1 MSGRSKDILM
11 NFSKAVQHGRR
22 NWLRATPPIGHTI
35 ATLITIARPA
45 DGDSDRFML
54 AVSSTDRLN

>member
-11 NFSKAVQHGRR
+11 NFSQTAQRGRR
-22 NWLRATPPIGHTI
+22 YWLRAAPPIGRTI

-45 DGDSDRFML
+45 DGGSDRFLL
-54 AVSSTDRLN
+54 AASST